1 MFIRLSAVYGG
12 IFIQNCGEIELL
24 FGNRLPEAS
33 LEDNKNDD
41 VDDDKTEKK
50 QENIEKVSDSS
61 PTSSDEPAF
70 VGVRCREGDIR
81 GRSLIVGAQWL
92 EQLLHDDDALQSSA
106 TERLHVCVCV
116 INGRM
121 SDENISFVV
130 VPPATEAKVLCREVG
145 AKTPLDDANAP
156 PPFVNTQTVFGLQL
170 DSSMYVCPEG
180 TSKFFGFC
188 LYFFFKKNCYFKKK
202 KLWFNF
208 GQNLLRMKIMI

>member
-1 MFIRLSAVYGG
+1 M
-12 IFIQNCGEIELL
+12 L
-24 FGNRLPEAS
+24 FGNRLPETS
-33 LEDNKNDD
+33 SEDNKNDD
-41 VDDDKTEKK
+41 VDDDNTDKK
-50 QENIEKVSDSS
+50 EENIEKVSDSS

-92 EQLLHDDDALQSSA
+92 EQLLDDDALQSST

-180 TSKFFGFC
+180 TSKC
-188 LYFFFKKNCYFKKK
+188 CRLYIYEKNYF
-202 KLWFNF
+202 
-208 GQNLLRMKIMI
+208 